1 MLLLTHA
8 GLMTTG
14 FLLMAAA
21 AVIARYARVKR
32 WWFRTHRALALTGF
46 VVMILGFF
54 AEALQ
59 LELDRNEHFAVPHAF
74 LGLVVFILALATIL
88 LGQMHRGLPQSRA
101 RLRILHAWCGRV
113 TLFLMAVNIATGL
126 SLIGLL

>member
-8 GLMTTG
+8 GMMTTG
-14 FLLMAAA
+14 FLLMAT
-21 AVIARYARVKR
+21 AVVTARYARTKR
-32 WWFRTHRALALTGF
+32 WWFRAHRLLALTGF

-59 LELDRNEHFAVPHAF
+59 LELDRNEHFAVPHAY

-88 LGQMHRGLPQSRA
+88 IGQTQRGLPQAGA
-101 RLRILHAWCGRV
+101 RLRILHAWFGRV